1 IFEPFFTTKEIG
13 KGTGL
18 GLSTVIS
25 IIKSHGGFLD
35 LQTEVGKGTT
45 FNVYLPAAAEAVV
58 ATSEPTAPETLR
70 GEGETVMIVD
80 DEPAV
85 LDLTGHLLTH
95 FGYKV
100 VTAIHGADALALFP
114 QYKDKIKVL
123 VIDMMMPVMDGP
135 TAIREIRKLQPK
147 LPVIAISGL
156 MAGDKIQEQ
165 LGDFGVVFI
174 PKPFTTEK
182 LLLAIRDAVINDRST
197 PQSAV
202 AVGL

>member
-1 IFEPFFTTKEIG
+1 
-13 KGTGL
+13 
-18 GLSTVIS
+18 
-25 IIKSHGGFLD
+25 
-35 LQTEVGKGTT
+35 
-45 FNVYLPAAAEAVV
+45 
-58 ATSEPTAPETLR
+58 
-70 GEGETVMIVD
+70 VD